1 MKIPS
6 LLRVPKNKRFNFQ
19 PRHYDP
25 IKEEIEDR
33 TERIKSELNDREFY
47 REHISQAFRRREKR
61 ERTSGILQLFFV
73 ITFALIIFGY
83 IYFGTQILYTF
94 LILIPLYIWM
104 RRKRRS

>member
-19 PRHYDP
+19 PRYYDA
-25 IKEEIEDR
+25 IKEEIEER
-33 TERIKSELNDREFY
+33 TERIKSEIGDKEFY
-47 REHISQAFRRREKR
+47 HEHISQAFRRREKR
-61 ERTSGILQLFFV
+61 DRTSGMLQFFFV

-83 IYFGTQILYTF
+83 IYFGAQILYTL

-104 RRKRRS
+104 KRGRRS